1 MTDELVSPLKTM
13 RLRYAGRCRHCRVQI
28 AAGTTAIYD
37 TRSKTVVCVAC
48 LPLENAPLESAP
60 LEPSPSGTAPV
71 NIVEANIDAANIDA
85 ATIDAATIA
94 AATIDPGT
102 AGASAQREFDR
113 RKNKRETRIREAHP
127 HLGGLILALS
137 DEPQSTKAWSTGARG
152 EELLG
157 RRLDGLAG
165 TDVRVLHDRRIPPTR
180 ANIDHIVIS
189 PSGVFVIDAKK
200 YQGRPT
206 LKVEGGII
214 RPRVETLMVGARN
227 CTKLVAG
234 VQKQVAVV
242 ESALAAAGLRLVPVR
257 GMMCFVEADWPLIG
271 GDFAI
276 DGISVLWPRKAASV
290 ITMPGGID
298 TETRERAAQA
308 LALSFPPA

>member
-37 TRSKTVVCVAC
+37 IRSKTVVCVTC
-48 LPLENAPLESAP
+48 LPLEAADAPMV
-60 LEPSPSGTAPV
+60 TAP
-71 NIVEANIDAANIDA
+71 IEGAPRDTAP
-85 ATIDAATIA
+85 IA
-94 AATIDPGT
+94 IENVPLHGGT

-113 RKNKRETRIREAHP
+113 RKNKREARIREAHP

-137 DEPQSTKAWSTGARG
+137 EEPQSTKAWSTGARG

-165 TDVRVLHDRRIPPTR
+165 TDVSVLHDRRIPPTR
-180 ANIDHIVIS
+180 ANIDHIVVS

-200 YQGRPT
+200 YRGCPT

-214 RPRVETLMVGARN
+214 RPRVETLMVGSRN

-242 ESALAAAGLRLVPVR
+242 ESALEAVGLRLVPVR

-276 DGISVLWPRKAASV
+276 DGVSVLWPRKAASV
-290 ITMPGGID
+290 VTMPGGID
-298 TETRERAAQA
+298 AATRERAARA
-308 LALSFPPA
+308 LALAFPPA